1 MLGHV
6 RHDQL
11 LVLLP
16 IGLGGVKLIVRNGS
30 PRHPTLSGAVDQTG
44 VQLTEGLVRVVVE
57 ASAHTDAC
65 GPGLDVANVLVGVVV
80 VAHVK
85 ADEIVELET
94 LCPMLTQSPEKI
106 VGANVVDAH

>member
-1 MLGHV
+1 MLSWTMGLFPTSV
-6 RHDQL
+6 QQL

-57 ASAHTDAC
+57 AGAHPDAS
-65 GPGLDVANVLVGVVV
+65 GPPLDVAHMLVGVVV
-80 VAHVK
+80 VPYVK
-85 ADEIVELET
+85 ANEVVEF
-94 LCPMLTQSPEKI
+94 
-106 VGANVVDAH
+106 DALLRISA